1 MEATEEAAVVWTRVI
16 LEKRGPQEWNV
27 LSEDG
32 EIIAEK
38 TSWNKASK
46 TKTNPK
52 RGVKFLLLEGKVR
65 MPTEQDV
72 QQAVRLARE
81 WKANEE
87 RSTDVP
93 VLDKQKAHRCV
104 HMSCVQRAELD
115 VSGAHIVNTRRM
127 EAEFHQNRQARVMR
141 ARAAKTD
148 EKAAGRI
155 TVGSVVQVP

>member
-1 MEATEEAAVVWTRVI
+1 
-16 LEKRGPQEWNV
+16 
-27 LSEDG
+27 
-32 EIIAEK
+32 
-38 TSWNKASK
+38 
-46 TKTNPK
+46 
-52 RGVKFLLLEGKVR
+52 

-93 VLDKQKAHRCV
+93 VLDKQKAHRCM
-104 HMSCVQRAELD
+104 HMSCVLRELD
-115 VSGAHIVNTRRM
+115 VSAAHIVNTRRM

-141 ARAAKTD
+141 ARTAKTD